1 VGGSTLIVVLCWL
14 ELDKDKSWVL
24 AIGGGIKIGELE
36 TIGSIM
42 ITPSLSLF
50 PVQGIVGGC
59 AK

>member
-1 VGGSTLIVVLCWL
+1 MIVVLCWL